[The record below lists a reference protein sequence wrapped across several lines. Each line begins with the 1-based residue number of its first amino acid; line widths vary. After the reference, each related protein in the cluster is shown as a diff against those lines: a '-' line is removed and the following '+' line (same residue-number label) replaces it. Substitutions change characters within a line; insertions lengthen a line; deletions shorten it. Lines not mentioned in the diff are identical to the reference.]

1 MPPPGFTNIDLEDGQ
16 ASHEK
21 SQMMPP
27 ASSTA
32 TASVAPAAPPSF
44 MARVRASLPKFRKP
58 NHYTM
63 ALLAAIM
70 GNVLEFYDFRYVL
83 FGWAWIDRRGCVGE
97 WGCLG

>member
-21 SQMMPP
+21 SHMVPP
-27 ASSTA
+27 SNSTTA
-32 TASVAPAAPPSF
+32 PVTASAPAPPSF
-44 MARVRASLPKFRKP
+44 LGRVRASLPKFRKP

-70 GNVLEFYDFRYVL
+70 GNVLEFYDFRYVSVK
-83 FGWAWIDRRGCVGE
+83 FGFGCDDE
-97 WGCLG
+97 WGCLRVER

>member
-21 SQMMPP
+21 SHMVPP
-27 ASSTA
+27 FNA
-32 TASVAPAAPPSF
+32 TASAPAAPPSF
-44 MARVRASLPKFRKP
+44 LGRVRAALPKFRKP

-70 GNVLEFYDFRYVL
+70 GNVLEFYDFRYV
-83 FGWAWIDRRGCVGE
+83 
-97 WGCLG
+97 